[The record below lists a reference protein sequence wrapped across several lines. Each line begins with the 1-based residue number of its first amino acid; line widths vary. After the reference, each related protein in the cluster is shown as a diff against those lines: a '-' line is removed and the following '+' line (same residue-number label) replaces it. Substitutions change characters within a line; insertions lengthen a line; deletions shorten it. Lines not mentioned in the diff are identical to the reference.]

1 MELAIC
7 VVSNRDHAPDFTKS
21 MMGMLA
27 RLASVPVCESVAAK
41 IAKNCSLLPDARQR
55 ILDECLADG
64 FTHALLLDDDMVFP
78 SDLAHRLIA
87 AQKDCVAVNSLRKNP
102 DYLHYTARD
111 MEGNWLASKGRTG
124 LQEVE
129 SVGLALF
136 FMRLS
141 VLKSVP
147 KPHFEV
153 RWNENTQS
161 YTGED
166 IYFLRKLRAAGHKVY
181 VDHDLSNECGHVGSL
196 IYTFDFY
203 DRFKDGY
210 YQDKGGAYSGRA

>member
-1 MELAIC
+1 MQLAVC
-7 VVSNRDHAPDFTKS
+7 VISNRDHAPDFTKS
-21 MMGMLA
+21 MMGLLA
-27 RLASVPVCESVAAK
+27 HLASNPFCDSVGAK
-41 IAKNCSLLPDARQR
+41 IAKNCSLLPDSRQR
-55 ILDECLADG
+55 MLDECLADG

-78 SDLAHRLIA
+78 SDLCHRLFA
-87 AQKDCVAVNSLRKNP
+87 SQKDLIGVNSLRKNP

-111 MEGNWLASKGRTG
+111 LEGRWLASRGRTG

-129 SVGLALF
+129 SVGLAIFLIK
-136 FMRLS
+136 LS

-166 IYFLRKLRAAGHKVY
+166 IYFIRKLRAAGHKVY
-181 VDHDLSNECGHVGSL
+181 INHDLSNECGHVGSL

-203 DRFKDGY
+203 DRFKDGNEN
-210 YQDKGGAYSGRA
+210 AR